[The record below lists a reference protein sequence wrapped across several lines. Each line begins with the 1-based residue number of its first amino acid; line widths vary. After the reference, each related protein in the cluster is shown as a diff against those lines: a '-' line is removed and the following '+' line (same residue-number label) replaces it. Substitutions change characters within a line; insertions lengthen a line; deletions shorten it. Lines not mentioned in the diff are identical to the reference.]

1 MNFQSLVDSS
11 QDSLA
16 NAGGGG
22 GGSTGTI
29 SGATGSICVEGGLYR
44 ATDNKAQYLQLV
56 GKNDAFPPFPGGK
69 GNKNCTWYLVQTTT
83 TAVTGEGGSATTND
97 DGGFTSVIVPAGTA

>member
-1 MNFQSLVDSS
+1 MNFQNLIDSGS

-16 NAGGGG
+16 SG
-22 GGSTGTI
+22 GGSTGGGTI
-29 SGATGSICVEGGLYR
+29 SGTTGSICTEGGLYR

-56 GKNDAFPPFPGGK
+56 AKGDAFGPFPGGK
-69 GNKNCTWYLVQTTT
+69 GTKSCTWYLVQATT
-83 TAVTGEGGSATTND
+83 TAITGEGGSATTNG

>member
-1 MNFQSLVDSS
+1 MNFQNLIDSGS

-16 NAGGGG
+16 SGGGT
-22 GGSTGTI
+22 GGSSTI

-56 GKNDAFPPFPGGK
+56 AKGEAFPNFPGGK
-69 GNKNCTWYLVQTTT
+69 GTKSCTWYLVQTTT
-83 TAVTGEGGSATTND
+83 TAIQGEGGSATTNG